1 LPELPLRRFWITC
14 LGVALLMLLVFAVF
28 EGTGAAAWL
37 ALPEPGSAGAGVAAL
52 AGFSLLVVDVFLP
65 IPSSVVMVAHG
76 ALLGWLFGT
85 LLSTAGAT
93 AAALLGWSV
102 GRLARD
108 LSRRLVHPDEHER
121 ASAMLRRHGLLAIAI
136 TRPIP
141 LLAET
146 VALVA
151 GATGVGAPRIL
162 LASALG
168 SLPAAFLYAWAGSR
182 GLDTAS
188 DVALFAAVIAVST
201 LLWWLGKR

>member
-1 LPELPLRRFWITC
+1 
-14 LGVALLMLLVFAVF
+14 MLLVFAVF
-28 EGTGAAAWL
+28 EGTGASAWL
-37 ALPEPGSAGAGVAAL
+37 TLPEPGSTGALVAAA

-76 ALLGWLFGT
+76 ALLGWPFGT

-93 AAALLGWSV
+93 AAALLGWGV

-108 LSRRLVHPDEHER
+108 AFRRLVHPDEHER
-121 ASAMLRRHGLLAIAI
+121 ASAMLRRHGLFAIAV

-141 LLAET
+141 ILAET

-151 GATGVGAPRIL
+151 GATGVGAPRVL
-162 LASALG
+162 LASAAG
-168 SLPAAFLYAWAGSR
+168 SLPIAFLYAWAGSR
-182 GLDTAS
+182 GLGTAS
-188 DVALFAAVIAVST
+188 DTALFASVIAVST